1 MFEQAIHALLAGD
14 FICEFRQPALYSFL
28 QDQDQHARVSR
39 WVEEIGYRLSR
50 LGDDGAYF
58 LAHTRVDKDQRAAI
72 RKQFAE
78 IKTEHGPRMQFL
90 MTVQQALGND
100 LMLTPGSLVDLPS
113 LVERISNS
121 PKLLEDFRSVLPY
134 LVGSRVT
141 TSVHDN
147 LKRALDG
154 LRRDGYLI
162 ERNAERE
169 IYMVSGK
176 IDYLHQVIAFLLD
189 HEPSVVPEEPS
200 NQLELV
206 ADEGAPKAD
215 GAPA

>member
-1 MFEQAIHALLAGD
+1 VFEQAIHALLAGD

-28 QDQDQHARVSR
+28 QDHDQHARVSR

-58 LAHTRVDKDQRAAI
+58 LAYTRVDKDQRAAI

-78 IKTEHGPRMQFL
+78 IKAEHGPRMQFL

-113 LVERISNS
+113 LWERIDKS

-134 LVGSRVT
+134 LVGSRVS
-141 TSVHDN
+141 TSHHDN
-147 LKRALDG
+147 LKRALEG

-162 ERNAERE
+162 EKNPERE

-189 HEPSVVPEEPS
+189 HEPSVVPEGPS

-206 ADEGAPKAD
+206 ADQVAPRAD